1 MNREI
6 GAALLTLVGC
16 QVETADNGQQAW
28 PRPRAAAST
37 SS

>member
-16 QVETADNGQQAW
+16 EVETADNGKQAVAKA
-28 PRPRAAAST
+28 RAAAST